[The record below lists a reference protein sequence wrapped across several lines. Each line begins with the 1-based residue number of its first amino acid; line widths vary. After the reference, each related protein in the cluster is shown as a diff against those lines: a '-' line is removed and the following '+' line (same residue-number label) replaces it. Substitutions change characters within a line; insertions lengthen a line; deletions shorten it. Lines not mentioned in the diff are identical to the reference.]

1 VFNDHAYVYV
11 EDEELS
17 REVMEIVMT
26 QAMDVEH
33 LTIFHDS
40 TDFLARVDALTP
52 RPDVFLLDIRVG
64 PVNGYEML
72 NLLRAHPEYRAARIV
87 AVTASVMTEQIAH
100 LRNAGFDAA
109 IAKPVRVSSFPDVM
123 ACILQGEEVWFTGK

>member
-1 VFNDHAYVYV
+1 MFNDHAYVYV

>member
-1 VFNDHAYVYV
+1 MFNDHAYVYV

-123 ACILQGEEVWFTGK
+123 ACILRGEEVWFTGK